1 MGKARRAGAVLPS
14 MQTSGSQPCPC
25 PSFRLRE
32 VASMYFTM
40 IAVFLVILVVALQGS
55 VPRGSDF
62 PYKVPLD
69 PQGLLELSW
78 NVSYPEQAVHFQLL
92 VRDLQFGLL
101 FGMSDRGEFEN
112 ADLAVLWSDGHNSY
126 FGVSRSCVR
135 MAAFGVASPRVNL
148 AHGLKRVGL
157 VQGTAHAGLLPLLR
171 WKWPERAWGFL
182 SQREPRIR
190 STLWVWHRILNPKRK
205 E

>member
-14 MQTSGSQPCPC
+14 MQTSGSKPCPC
-25 PSFRLRE
+25 PSFKLRE

-55 VPRGSDF
+55 APRGSDF

-69 PQGLLELSW
+69 PQGLLQLSW
-78 NVSYPEQAVHFQLL
+78 NISYPEQVVHFQLL
-92 VRDLQFGLL
+92 VRDLRFGLL

-126 FGVSRSCVR
+126 FGVSRSCVCT
-135 MAAFGVASPRVNL
+135 AAFGVAFPWVDL
-148 AHGLKRVGL
+148 GHGFERPAL
-157 VQGTAHAGLLPLLR
+157 VQGTARAGALPLLG
-171 WKWPERAWGFL
+171 WKGSKRARRVL
-182 SQREPRIR
+182 SQRDPQLR
-190 STLWVWHRILNPKRK
+190 STLWVWRRILNPKRK
-205 E
+205 D

>member
-1 MGKARRAGAVLPS
+1 MGKARRVGAVLPR
-14 MQTSGSQPCPC
+14 MQSSGSKPCPC
-25 PSFRLRE
+25 PSFKLRE

-55 VPRGSDF
+55 APRGSDF

-78 NVSYPEQAVHFQLL
+78 NVSYPEQVVHFQLL
-92 VRDLQFGLL
+92 VRDLRFGLL

-126 FGVSRSCVR
+126 FGVSRSCLCT
-135 MAAFGVASPRVNL
+135 AAFLGLPPR
-148 AHGLKRVGL
+148 G
-157 VQGTAHAGLLPLLR
+157 
-171 WKWPERAWGFL
+171 
-182 SQREPRIR
+182 
-190 STLWVWHRILNPKRK
+190 
-205 E
+205 

>member
-1 MGKARRAGAVLPS
+1 
-14 MQTSGSQPCPC
+14 
-25 PSFRLRE
+25 
-32 VASMYFTM
+32 MYFTM

-112 ADLAVLWSDGHNSY
+112 ADLAVLWSDGRNSY
-126 FGVSRSCVR
+126 FGVSRLCVC
-135 MAAFGVASPRVNL
+135 MAAFGVASPV
-148 AHGLKRVGL
+148 GDSGSWFERVGM
-157 VQGTAHAGLLPLLR
+157 VQGTVHAGPRLPLR
-171 WKWPERAWGFL
+171 WKGSKRAWRLL
-182 SQREPRIR
+182 SQRDPQIR
-190 STLWVWHRILNPKRK
+190 STLWVWH
-205 E
+205 